1 MSGLVASGLSVTQV
15 FSGGRTSAAVQLMWW
30 AAEPRLSRGL
40 SQGEMPVLRAGP
52 GLRRCFRA
60 RFCVGA
66 TETGV
71 LAVATQKRLGQGEEL
86 QQVQRFARNP
96 LSMAEDTGIH
106 RREDGNRARCRMLN
120 ALGLNHRRAA

>member
-15 FSGGRTSAAVQLMWW
+15 FSRGRTSAAVQLMWW

-60 RFCVGA
+60 RLCVGA

-71 LAVATQKRLGQGEEL
+71 SC
-86 QQVQRFARNP
+86 RNP
-96 LSMAEDTGIH
+96 ETARAGRGTAAGATIRSKRAEHG
-106 RREDGNRARCRMLN
+106 
-120 ALGLNHRRAA
+120 